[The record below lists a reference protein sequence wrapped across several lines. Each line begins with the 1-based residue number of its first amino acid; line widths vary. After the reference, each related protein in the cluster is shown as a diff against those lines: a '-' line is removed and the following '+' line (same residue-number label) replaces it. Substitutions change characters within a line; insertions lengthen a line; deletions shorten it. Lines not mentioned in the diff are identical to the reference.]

1 MRRWVFVARPASR
14 LKSALRK
21 PISPHPNSR
30 GLFLSRSVRDFSQ
43 KNPTFRPSLLA
54 TFIICQF
61 SAMSNVTVTI
71 DDKQFSYPVTV
82 GTYNE
87 KGIDIGKLLADT
99 GNMTFDVGFKN
110 TAATT
115 SSITFID
122 GDIGTLEHRGYTIEE
137 LAESS
142 SFEEVMY
149 LVLRGELPSAAQ
161 LAEFKANLLT
171 SRDLPMGTVR
181 AILDVLPSQTH
192 PMGMLATVLSSLS
205 GFYDNSLDTWANEEV
220 KWQTIY
226 RLIANMP
233 AISASIYRR
242 SQGLPYI
249 DADSSLGY
257 VPNFLNMMF
266 GKVDATLVEAL
277 DTLLILH
284 ADHEQ
289 NCSTSTVRMVGSS
302 QVNLYAAVAAGS
314 CALWGPLHG
323 GANQEVLEMLEAIK
337 ADGGDTAKYIAMAKD
352 KASGFRLMGFGHR
365 VYKNFDPRA
374 KVIKKYC
381 DKVLA
386 LLNLTDP
393 VLDIARGLEE
403 AALKD
408 EYFAQRKLFPNVDFY
423 SGIIYRALGIPVE
436 MFTVMFAFG
445 RLPGWISQW
454 KEMREQNQP
463 ICRPRQ
469 VYTGYAR
476 RPYVPMEK
484 R

>member
-1 MRRWVFVARPASR
+1 
-14 LKSALRK
+14 
-21 PISPHPNSR
+21 
-30 GLFLSRSVRDFSQ
+30 
-43 KNPTFRPSLLA
+43 
-54 TFIICQF
+54 
-61 SAMSNVTVTI
+61 MSNVSITI

-87 KGIDIGKLLADT
+87 KGIDISKLLGDT
-99 GNMTFDVGFKN
+99 NNMTFDVGFKN
-110 TAATT
+110 TASTT
-115 SSITFID
+115 SAITFID

-137 LAESS
+137 LAEQS

-149 LVLRGELPSAAQ
+149 LLLKGELPTSAQ
-161 LAEFKANLLT
+161 FDEFKANLAAH
-171 SRDLPMGTVR
+171 RDLPMD
-181 AILDVLPSQTH
+181 AIRTILNALPQHTH
-192 PMGMLATVLSSLS
+192 PMGMLSTVLSSLTA
-205 GFYDNSLDTWANEEV
+205 FYDNSLDSWANEEI
-220 KWQTIY
+220 KWKTMY
-226 RLIANMP
+226 RLLANMP
-233 AISASIYRR
+233 TICANIYRR

-249 DADSSLGY
+249 DADPSLGY
-257 VPNFLNMMF
+257 TAGFLHMMF
-266 GKVDATLVEAL
+266 GKADPTVAEAL

-302 QVNLYAAVAAGS
+302 QVNLYAAIAAGS

-374 KVIKKYC
+374 SVIKKYC

-386 LLNLTDP
+386 EMNVTDP
-393 VLDIARGLEE
+393 VLSIAQDLE
-403 AALKD
+403 AAALQD
-408 EYFAQRKLFPNVDFY
+408 EYFVQRKLFPNVDFY

-445 RLPGWISQW
+445 RLPGWVSQW
-454 KEMREQNQP
+454 KELREQGQP
-463 ICRPRQ
+463 IARPRQ
-469 VYTGYAR
+469 VYTGHAR
-476 RPYVPMEK
+476 RPYVPVEK